1 VNPEKVRSK
10 DHIDLTFTFARLQ
23 DIHIYEKPPL
33 RIDTLGAAATVLTHN
48 VLDCLREFK
57 GEGNE
62 NNTLFGMG
70 YV

>member
-1 VNPEKVRSK
+1 MCRETGTKR
-10 DHIDLTFTFARLQ
+10 DGCH